1 MILITD
7 ELRAR
12 LLANGAAEEETDHVP
27 VVKLFDPTGPATWL
41 LTELAPDG
49 DTLFGLCDLGFG
61 CPELGSVSLAEL
73 ESVKGAF
80 GLGIERDLHFEAR
93 FRSMPTPRAVPAI
106 SRRPRAFCGT
116 QQPAFQI
123 PIPSFRP
130 MRRESSA
137 ASAIPSPPRR
147 LSRRAAGQSQPKPR
161 SKTMQLAHIPIDRLN
176 ISAVNMRHGK
186 RPPDVSDILPSVRAR
201 GVLVPLLV
209 RPNGEPDTFEIVA
222 GRRRYFAAKSVAD
235 ERGEADPL
243 PCAVLEDGDD
253 ADALEASLIENIAR
267 LDPDEVSQ
275 WETFTRLIRQ
285 GRTVPD
291 IAATFGLTE
300 LLVKRILALGDLLP
314 KIREAYRRE
323 EIDVETARYLT
334 MASKAQQKDW
344 LMLFADPQQY
354 APRGYQ
360 LKQWL
365 FGGQSIPTKVALFP
379 LEDYP
384 GLIVSDLFGEDSY
397 FADADL
403 FWEKQ
408 NAAIAARRDAYLED
422 GWAQVTVLEPGQLFH
437 SWDHEK
443 TPKKKG
449 GKVFITV
456 SHRGE
461 VECHEGW
468 LSRKEARRARAK
480 GEGGDEADTPAKP
493 SRPELTGPMQNY
505 VDLHR
510 HAAVRTAM
518 LDHPGV
524 ALRMMVA
531 HAITGSGL
539 WQVRPEPQRAA
550 NETVAASVAGSKAE
564 AAFAE
569 KRRDVLALLGA
580 PDDEGTV
587 AGGNGDDYATA
598 RVFARLLALSD
609 DDVMRVLAIVMGETL
624 AAGSAVIEALGNHLK
639 VDMGAWWQPDDAFF
653 DLLRDKEI
661 ANAMLADV
669 GGETVADGNVA
680 EKVKTQKKIVRDFLA
695 GENGRQKVEA
705 WLPRWLKFPAQSYTS
720 RGGFRT
726 ADQWAKVQSLFAAE

>member
-1 MILITD
+1 
-7 ELRAR
+7 
-12 LLANGAAEEETDHVP
+12 
-27 VVKLFDPTGPATWL
+27 
-41 LTELAPDG
+41 
-49 DTLFGLCDLGFG
+49 
-61 CPELGSVSLAEL
+61 
-73 ESVKGAF
+73 
-80 GLGIERDLHFEAR
+80 
-93 FRSMPTPRAVPAI
+93 
-106 SRRPRAFCGT
+106 
-116 QQPAFQI
+116 
-123 PIPSFRP
+123 
-130 MRRESSA
+130 
-137 ASAIPSPPRR
+137 
-147 LSRRAAGQSQPKPR
+147 
-161 SKTMQLAHIPIDRLN
+161 MQLAHISIDQLSV
-176 ISAVNMRHGK
+176 SAINMRHSK
-186 RPPDVSDILPSVRAR
+186 RAPDISDILPSVRAR

-209 RPNGEPDTFEIVA
+209 RPNGEPETFEIVA
-222 GRRRYFAAKSVAD
+222 GRRRYFAAKTVAD
-235 ERGEADPL
+235 ERGEAEPL

-253 ADALEASLIENIAR
+253 ADALEASLIENLAR

-275 WETFTRLIRQ
+275 WETFARLVRQ

-300 LLVKRILALGDLLP
+300 PLVKRILALGDLLP

-323 EIDVETARYLT
+323 EIDAETVRYLT

-344 LMLFADPQQY
+344 LALFADPEKY

-365 FGGQSIPTKVALFP
+365 FGGQSISTAVALFAV
-379 LEDYP
+379 EDYP

-408 NAAIAARRDAYLED
+408 NAAIAARRDAYLAD
-422 GWAQVTVLEPGQLFH
+422 GWAEVIVLEPGQHFH

-480 GEGGDEADTPAKP
+480 GEGGGEAETAAKP
-493 SRPELTGPMQNY
+493 SRPELSGPMQNY

-524 ALRMMVA
+524 ALRLMVA
-531 HAITGSGL
+531 HALAGSGL

-550 NETVAASVAGSKAE
+550 NEAVAASIAGSKAE
-564 AAFAE
+564 AAFSE
-569 KRRDVLALLGA
+569 KRREVLALLGA
-580 PDDEGTV
+580 PDEDGTV
-587 AGGNGDDYATA
+587 SGGNGDDYAKA
-598 RVFARLLALSD
+598 RVFARLLALSE
-609 DDVMRVLAIVMGETL
+609 DDVMRVLAIVMAETL
-624 AAGSAVIEALGNHLK
+624 EVGSAVVEALGNHLN
-639 VDMGAWWQPDDAFF
+639 VDMGSWWQPDDAFF

-669 GGETVADGNVA
+669 GGKHVADGNVA
-680 EKVKTQKKIVRDFLA
+680 EKVKTQKTIIRDCLS
-695 GENGRQKVEA
+695 GENGRQKVEC
-705 WLPRWLKFPAQSYTS
+705 WLPRWLKFPVESYTE

-726 ADQWAKVQSLFAAE
+726 ADQWARVRSLFTSE